1 VELVAALEGSTWAPN
16 LDAAPGLGVLDANRS
31 ARAAIIPVING
42 PKGPANPQRQG
53 LQSALSGEGD
63 PLNVTQIV
71 PGKGGYTPVWDITP
85 VVWTKAAIDAGKR
98 VRVTDEGDIAN
109 LFSKGL
115 LTSAGSGPANGSLKG
130 IRALPGISN
139 CPVVIQF

>member
-1 VELVAALEGSTWAPN
+1 M
-16 LDAAPGLGVLDANRS
+16 
-31 ARAAIIPVING
+31 
-42 PKGPANPQRQG
+42 
-53 LQSALSGEGD
+53 
-63 PLNVTQIV
+63 
-71 PGKGGYTPVWDITP
+71 
-85 VVWTKAAIDAGKR
+85 
-98 VRVTDEGDIAN
+98 TDEGDIAN